1 MKIDKSISAKDILN
15 QGDVDRDKTT
25 PCFTAQNS
33 PDNSC
38 EVP

>member
-25 PCFTAQNS
+25 PRITAQNS
-33 PDNSC
+33 PDNSF
-38 EVP
+38 EAP